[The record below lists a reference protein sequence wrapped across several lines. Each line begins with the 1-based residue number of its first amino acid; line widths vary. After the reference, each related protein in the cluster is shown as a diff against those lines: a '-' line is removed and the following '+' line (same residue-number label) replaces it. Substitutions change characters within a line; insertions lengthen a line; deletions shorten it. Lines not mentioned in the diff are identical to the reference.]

1 MRRTRWLF
9 TKQIG
14 SYALVAI
21 WGILVAAGIMY
32 WADYERTPGMTAS
45 APAQWPLSPTL
56 EHDDR
61 RPTLVVVLHPKCPCS
76 EATLSELSEIMDRWL
91 HDVRAYVVFMHLDA
105 EDGADDES
113 SLRKAASRIAGV
125 EVIDDRDAGIL
136 RQLGAFTSGQ
146 TYLYDA
152 QGRLVFQGGMTPVRG
167 QTGTNRGSLA
177 IVSYLESSAVRDRQT
192 PVYGCSLDSLVVE

>member
-1 MRRTRWLF
+1 MRRTWWLF
-9 TKQIG
+9 DKQIG
-14 SYALVAI
+14 SYALVAL

-32 WADYERTPGMTAS
+32 WADYERTPGMAAS
-45 APAQWPLSPTL
+45 AQAQWPLSPTL
-56 EHDDR
+56 QRDAR

-76 EATLSELSEIMDRWL
+76 EATLSELSALMDRWL
-91 HDVRAYVVFMHLDA
+91 HDVRAYVVFMHLD
-105 EDGADDES
+105 EGQGVDDES

-136 RQLGAFTSGQ
+136 RHLGAFTSGQ

-152 QGRLVFQGGMTPVRG
+152 QGRLVFQGGITPVRG

-177 IVSYLESSAVRDRQT
+177 IASYLESNAVRDRQT
-192 PVYGCSLDSLVVE
+192 PVYGCLLDSVVVK